1 MAFKIEDC
9 RILLRRKKGQTITAI
24 LVTAPFFGGEDEW
37 IPWACVHDDSE
48 IYNQGDQG
56 MLLVTDSWAEK
67 KGWE

>member
-1 MAFKIEDC
+1 MTFKIENC

-24 LVTAPFFGGEDEW
+24 LVTAPFFDDDVW

-48 IYNQGDQG
+48 IYKEGDVG
-56 MLLVTDSWAEK
+56 TLRVADSWAEK